1 MKRLLLLI
9 ALLITATA
17 ESAVT
22 QISTGGVQVDDAG
35 RILVNGEK
43 LYVTRQYDGKRME
56 LDAEHILASAG
67 KKNSLFLSL
76 YPDKTAPSQSTYSP
90 LTQHIII
97 IDATGKELRRSNVL
111 DTGIDFQWGDNN
123 YVIFEGNTIYFGIY
137 NRLCNE
143 NNCRSMYVPHRMQ
156 FVYRDGKLEVNK
168 GPWRGP
174 AKPEI
179 YIEPTGKDPC
189 FNVNGVEACR
199 EELEREKA
207 AKQAK
212 QKRKAAASATTK

>member
-1 MKRLLLLI
+1 MKRLLFSCVLFVM
-9 ALLITATA
+9 ATA
-17 ESAVT
+17 AIANNTPAGEVDT
-22 QISTGGVQVDDAG
+22 STG
-35 RILVNGEK
+35 RIVVNGEK
-43 LYVTRQYDGKRME
+43 LYVNLQYDGRRMF
-56 LDAEHILASAG
+56 LHNEHILSSAG
-67 KKNSLFLSL
+67 RNPGLFLSL
-76 YPDKTAPSQSTYSP
+76 YPDGTVKNNS

-111 DTGIDFQWGDNN
+111 DTGIDFEWGDNN
-123 YVIFEGNTIYFGIY
+123 YVLFDNGAMYFG
-137 NRLCNE
+137 
-143 NNCRSMYVPHRMQ
+143 VFTPKRMQ
-156 FVYRDGKLEVNK
+156 FVYRDGKLEENK
-168 GPWRGP
+168 GAWRGP

-212 QKRKAAASATTK
+212 RKHKATPPATTK